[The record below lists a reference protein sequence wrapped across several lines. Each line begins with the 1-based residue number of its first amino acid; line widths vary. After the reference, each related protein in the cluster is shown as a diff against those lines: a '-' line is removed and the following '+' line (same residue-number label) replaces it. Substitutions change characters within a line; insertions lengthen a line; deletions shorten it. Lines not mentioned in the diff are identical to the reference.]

1 MAWNRLL
8 SILEHFNCPRL
19 AMAPNPASARKVI
32 ALTRLGMLL
41 SLGAIGLGISFSLG
55 MGPAWANCPPRRE
68 PLPNLGP
75 GDSGSDVR
83 RLQGILA
90 LLGFYQG
97 PTDGTYDTAL
107 ANAVR
112 LFQETQKLDPSGEVT
127 AETWDALLPNPNCR
141 PPTRPD
147 R

>member
-1 MAWNRLL
+1 MAWTFPFP
-8 SILEHFNCPRL
+8 ILKHFNGPRL
-19 AMAPNPASARKVI
+19 AIAPSPALDWKAI

-41 SLGAIGLGISFSLG
+41 GLGAIGLGLSLD